1 MSQELIALTVTAA
14 SIGFLHTL
22 FGPDHYLPFIVMS
35 RSQKW
40 SMSRTSL
47 LTFLC
52 GLGHIGGSVILG
64 FVGVGLGLAVRHLE
78 IIESI
83 RGDMAAWLLIGFG
96 LAYFVWGLRL
106 AYKNNP
112 HSHGDILHQHTHS
125 HDHPHT
131 HNHND
136 PTETTL
142 ESPKKS
148 LTPWVL
154 FIIFVLG
161 PCEPLIPI
169 LMYPAAKGNIFGV
182 VWVTAVFGTITIAT
196 MLSVVLIS
204 SFGISFLPLSRME
217 RYTHA
222 LAGAAIC
229 SCGLA
234 IKFLGL

>member
-1 MSQELIALTVTAA
+1 MMSQELIALTVTAA
-14 SIGFLHTL
+14 SIGFLHTV

-52 GLGHIGGSVILG
+52 GLGHIAGSVILG
-64 FVGVGLGLAVRHLE
+64 FVGVGFGLAVNRLE
-78 IIESI
+78 FVESI
-83 RGDMAAWLLIGFG
+83 RGDVAAWLLIGFG
-96 LAYFVWGLRL
+96 LVYFVWGLRR
-106 AYKNNP
+106 AYKNHP
-112 HSHGDILHQHTHS
+112 HSHGDILHQHR
-125 HDHPHT
+125 HPHNHT

-136 PTETTL
+136 STETTL
-142 ESPKKS
+142 DSPKKA

-182 VWVTAVFGTITIAT
+182 VMVTAVFGSVTIAT
-196 MLSVVLIS
+196 MLGIVLVS
-204 SFGISFLPLSRME
+204 SFGINLLPLSRME

-234 IKFLGL
+234 IRFLGL

>member
-1 MSQELIALTVTAA
+1 
-14 SIGFLHTL
+14 
-22 FGPDHYLPFIVMS
+22 
-35 RSQKW
+35 
-40 SMSRTSL
+40 MSRTSL

-52 GLGHIGGSVILG
+52 GLGHIAGSIVLG
-64 FVGVGLGLAVRHLE
+64 FVGVGLGLAVNRLE
-78 IIESI
+78 LIESI
-83 RGDMAAWLLIGFG
+83 RGDVAAWLLIGFG
-96 LAYFVWGLRL
+96 LAYFVWGLRR

-112 HSHGDILHQHTHS
+112 HSHGDILHQHNHAHA
-125 HDHPHT
+125 HD
-131 HNHND
+131 HNHNHDHNDSTEATLD
-136 PTETTL
+136 P
-142 ESPKKS
+142 SKKT

-182 VWVTAVFGTITIAT
+182 FMVTAVFGTVTIAT
-196 MLSVVLIS
+196 MLGVVLVS
-204 SFGISFLPLSRME
+204 AFGISFLPLSRME

-234 IKFLGL
+234 IRFLGL